1 MRILEEYV
9 IPSEPLPTDGP
20 PEDEPIPTATES
32 REPVP
37 EPTPMTAPMPDD
49 IKAEN
54 AVTLGTLRVEIK
66 PTKLKYFRNRMASAY
81 ALLKA
86 IPLSDFLAFKKGTF
100 DEKRSSDQILFDF
113 LVAVFD
119 DAGLVTQ
126 YYDDIT
132 SDDLEKI
139 LAIFGRVNHIE
150 EKEEKAR
157 KNREAQATS

>member
-1 MRILEEYV
+1 M

-20 PEDEPIPTATES
+20 PADEPIPEASES

-37 EPTPMTAPMPDD
+37 EPTPMTAPMPDTM
-49 IKAEN
+49 KAEN
-54 AVTLGTLRVEIK
+54 VITLGTLRVEIK

-86 IPLSDFLAFKKGTF
+86 IPLNDFLAFKKGTF
-100 DEKRSSDQILFDF
+100 DDKRSSDQILFDF

-119 DAGLVTQ
+119 DASLVTQ
-126 YYDDIT
+126 YYDDLT

-139 LAIFGRVNHIE
+139 INIFGRVNHIE
-150 EKEEKAR
+150 EKEEKAEKTGKLR
-157 KNREAQATS
+157 RRANA